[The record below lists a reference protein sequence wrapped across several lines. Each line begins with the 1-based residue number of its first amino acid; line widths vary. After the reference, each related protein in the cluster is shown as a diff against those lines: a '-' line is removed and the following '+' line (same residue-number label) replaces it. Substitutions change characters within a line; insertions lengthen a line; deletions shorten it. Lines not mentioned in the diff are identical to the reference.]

1 MIRQMFMTRILDK
14 SVIQIFT
21 VHQGFSF
28 NSVTTVPKVSCVQMN
43 TVFGVRYSDGYCIII
58 FQVKLKPSQLSHDSS
73 CTLPYASLVTWQ
85 ALVNEAG
92 NDPIKNYDYSFGT
105 NKKVND

>member
-1 MIRQMFMTRILDK
+1 MYFLEDVLACLITRAVLDDA
-14 SVIQIFT
+14 
-21 VHQGFSF
+21 
-28 NSVTTVPKVSCVQMN
+28 VSQN
-43 TVFGVRYSDGYCIII
+43 ELTSHIII

-92 NDPIKNYDYSFGT
+92 NDPT
-105 NKKVND
+105 KKIPLLVWKHTKLFNVLVKLLV